1 MGRGRAPFV
10 SIRDWRGWIAGA
22 LVLGACAP
30 APRSSARPDAE
41 FLLVSDDSTAWVR
54 TSADTVV
61 VQRAPLL
68 LTALDQRLVE
78 VYVAE
83 DAMNFDEGSF
93 LVSRVFRRDLASG
106 DSALVFADS
115 TVLREAMRYLRAHP
129 GAERI
134 DDEEATPADGRAI
147 ESSVTPLAIVGPLL
161 SVEVHVDRTVGELGT
176 HDTYRATLD
185 LATGR
190 RVALSQVI
198 SSPAASA
205 TLASAQQRF
214 AAAMTLA
221 GRRDGPIGKA
231 ASRAMAALTID
242 SLSFSLTRE
251 GDSLAAVFL
260 AHDEQ
265 VIDEARD
272 SHRYALEPIP
282 LAPPSWW
289 VRART
294 SLPRHL
300 PDSTSRF
307 DVGALSL
314 DVRYDEEEV
323 ATIAARTTAGP
334 RPVTRIRGPLRR
346 VIPIG
351 DSLIKP
357 QGQWRRA
364 LARAFSEA
372 GYYSEQIRAVSLRRR
387 ARPTAARQT
396 SL

>member
-10 SIRDWRGWIAGA
+10 NAHDWKGCIAVA
-22 LVLGACAP
+22 LALGACAP
-30 APRSSARPDAE
+30 TPRSSARPDAE

-68 LTALDQRLVE
+68 LTTLDQRLVE

-83 DAMNFDEGSF
+83 DAMNFEEGSF

-115 TVLREAMRYLRAHP
+115 TVLREAIRYLRAHP

-134 DDEEATPADGRAI
+134 EDDDDTPPDGRAI

-161 SVEVHVDRTVGELGT
+161 SVEVHVDRSVGDLGT

-190 RVALSQVI
+190 RLPLSQVI
-198 SSPAASA
+198 PSPAASA
-205 TLASAQQRF
+205 TLGTAQQRF
-214 AAAMTLA
+214 AEAVTLA
-221 GRRDGPIGKA
+221 GRREGPIGKA
-231 ASRAMAALTID
+231 ASRALAALTFD
-242 SLSFSLTRE
+242 SLSFSLSRD

-260 AHDEQ
+260 VHDEQ

-272 SHRYALEPIP
+272 SHRFALEPIAITPP
-282 LAPPSWW
+282 LWW
-289 VRART
+289 AQART
-294 SLPRHL
+294 SLPRRM
-300 PDSTSRF
+300 PDSTARF

-314 DVRYDEEEV
+314 DVRYDDAEV

-351 DSLIKP
+351 DLLIRP

-372 GYYSEQIRAVSLRRR
+372 GYYSEQVRAASLRRR

>member
-1 MGRGRAPFV
+1 V
-10 SIRDWRGWIAGA
+10 NVCDWKGWIVCA
-22 LVLGACAP
+22 LALSACAP
-30 APRSSARPDAE
+30 APRSSARPEAE

-68 LTALDQRLVE
+68 LTTLEQRLVE

-83 DAMNFDEGSF
+83 DAMNFDDGSF

-115 TVLREAMRYLRAHP
+115 TVLREAIRYLRAHP

-134 DDEEATPADGRAI
+134 DEDDEAASSGRAI
-147 ESSVTPLAIVGPLL
+147 ESSVTPLSIVGPLL
-161 SVEVHVDRTVGELGT
+161 SVEVHVDRTVGEHGT
-176 HDTYRATLD
+176 HDTYRATVD
-185 LATGR
+185 LASGR
-190 RVALSQVI
+190 RLALSEVTPA
-198 SSPAASA
+198 PAAPA
-205 TLASAQQRF
+205 TLASAHQRF
-214 AAAMTLA
+214 AAAVTLA
-221 GRRDGPIGKA
+221 GRREGPIGKA
-231 ASRAMAALTID
+231 ASRALAALTVD

-260 AHDEQ
+260 VHDEQ

-272 SHRYALEPIP
+272 SHRYALEPIALTPP
-282 LAPPSWW
+282 LWW
-289 VRART
+289 ARART
-294 SLPRHL
+294 SLPRQL

-307 DVGALSL
+307 DVGTLSL
-314 DVRYDEEEV
+314 DVRYDDAEV
-323 ATIAARTTAGP
+323 ATVAARTTAGP

-372 GYYSEQIRAVSLRRR
+372 GYYSEQVRAASLRRR
-387 ARPTAARQT
+387 ARPSAARQT